1 MTNKV
6 ITIKLPKLTT
16 YQQLPWDYLKD
27 SRGSGKICVI
37 KSIRQSGK
45 SFFCCMLL
53 IKFAF
58 EKPCVSVI
66 YEPTLTQSREMYK
79 HLLNYFKGSD
89 YIKSSNA
96 SLLEI
101 EFTNGSRILFKSTEQ
116 SSRGFT
122 VSGVLILDECA
133 YLRED
138 EINVILPTTNV
149 YNAPIVC
156 VSTPAFEDG
165 YFYDVYNQGII
176 KINNVVTF
184 DWAAHP
190 DVERFLSPE
199 RKEYYRQTMTKLK
212 YQTEVLG
219 QFISEGSYIFGDIK
233 KCIKHSN
240 KQPKYAGI
248 DWATGN
254 NGDYTWLTL
263 MDEDKNVTS
272 IHYFNDNTP
281 DEQIELI
288 ANILKPLK
296 LEKIT
301 VEQNSIG
308 EIYFA
313 YLKKALPNHNILK
326 FSTTNDSKRRIIDK
340 LVHAFQESAIGI
352 PDDKELYVQL
362 QHYQIEQ
369 TKGGKVTYNAQA
381 GFHDDGVMSLAIV
394 YDSITGNAGTYR
406 LSSKKHRI

>member
-1 MTNKV
+1 
-6 ITIKLPKLTT
+6 
-16 YQQLPWDYLKD
+16 
-27 SRGSGKICVI
+27 
-37 KSIRQSGK
+37 
-45 SFFCCMLL
+45 MLL

-58 EKPCVSVI
+58 ERPCLSVI

-79 HLLNYFKGSD
+79 HLLDYFKGSD
-89 YIKSSNA
+89 YIKSANSQ
-96 SLLEI
+96 LLEI
-101 EFTNGSRILFKSTEQ
+101 EFVNNSRILFKSTEQ
-116 SSRGFT
+116 SSRGYT
-122 VSGVLILDECA
+122 ISGVLILDECA

-149 YNAPIVC
+149 FNAPIVC

-165 YFYDVYNQGII
+165 YFYEVYKQG
-176 KINNVVTF
+176 KERINNIVTF
-184 DWAAHP
+184 DWAEHP
-190 DVERFLSPE
+190 DVEKFLSPE

-219 QFISEGSYIFGDIK
+219 QFITEGSYLFGDIR
-233 KCIKHSN
+233 KCVSQSL

-248 DWATGN
+248 DWATGS

-263 MDEDKNVTS
+263 MDEDKKVTS
-272 IHYFNDNTP
+272 IHYFNDISP
-281 DEQIELI
+281 DKQIEQL
-288 ANILKPLK
+288 AKILLPLK

-308 EIYFA
+308 EIYFT
-313 YLKKALPNHNILK
+313 YLKKALPKHNILK
-326 FSTTNDSKRRIIDK
+326 FVTTNDSKRRIIDK
-340 LVHAFQESAIGI
+340 LVHAFQEVEIGI
-352 PDDKELYVQL
+352 PDDNELYIQL

-381 GFHDDGVMSLAIV
+381 GYHDDGVMSLAIC
-394 YDSITGNAGTYR
+394 YDSVTGNSGTYR